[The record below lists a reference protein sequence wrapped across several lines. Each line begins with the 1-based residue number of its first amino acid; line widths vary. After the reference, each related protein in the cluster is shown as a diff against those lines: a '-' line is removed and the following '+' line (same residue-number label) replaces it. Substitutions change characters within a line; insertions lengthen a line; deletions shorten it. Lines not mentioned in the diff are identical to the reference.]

1 MVHMDIVDAANAD
14 LQKVIIKISLYCQ
27 SESHR
32 EYNLSAILQIS
43 VPIKGQHHYILHGN
57 TQL

>member
-1 MVHMDIVDAANAD
+1 MDTVDAANAD

-43 VPIKGQHHYILHGN
+43 VPIIGQHHYILHGN